1 MKKPKRPYRFGIIF
15 LLLTVPPIGATQLG
29 WYFHDKQTGFDYGMI
44 VGTVSV
50 IYAAYLMYEKNWR
63 EEDEDQFMEKII
75 FFGLAI
81 PIIAYVLYLGGTA
94 IMKGFSAKEANR
106 VEKEDSESEN
116 NLETTGQSINLS
128 EELSKLNDLKEKGII
143 SQEEFEKA
151 KNKLLNN

>member
-29 WYFHDKQTGFDYGMI
+29 WYLHDKQTGFDYGMI

-63 EEDEDQFMEKII
+63 DEDEDQFMEKII

-81 PIIAYVLYLGGTA
+81 PILAYVLYLGGTA

-106 VEKEDSESEN
+106 VEKDESESET
-116 NLETTGQSINLS
+116 NLETTGQGINLS